1 MCVYKS
7 INQKSSTTINLSSD
21 TDFAVAYQTPLRSPA
36 STLSRTSSRV
46 SFHDYDDV
54 DAYNSHQRAL
64 TFPQHSNQNDDHFDI
79 VAATEKRKK
88 MRNKTLLYA
97 GLACVTTVAAS
108 NNIYQST
115 KAHMGRRY
123 EIQRGEMDVDQ
134 ATKLRKKGFMTD
146 LFSAGVGA
154 VCVNNAFNGWK
165 KYEALKKE
173 EKKEDEMLK
182 KKRRARKEEEEYF
195 SSMR

>member
-1 MCVYKS
+1 
-7 INQKSSTTINLSSD
+7 
-21 TDFAVAYQTPLRSPA
+21 
-36 STLSRTSSRV
+36 
-46 SFHDYDDV
+46 
-54 DAYNSHQRAL
+54 L
-64 TFPQHSNQNDDHFDI
+64 TFPQNNNKDDHYFDI
-79 VAATEKRKK
+79 VAGSEKRKK
-88 MRNKTLLYA
+88 QRHKTLLYA

-123 EIQRGEMDVDQ
+123 EIQRGEMDVDE
-134 ATKLRKKGFMTD
+134 ATKFRKKGFMLD

-154 VCVNNAFNGWK
+154 VCVNNAFKGWQ

-173 EKKEDEMLK
+173 EKKADAMLK
-182 KKRRARKEEEEYF
+182 EKRRVRKEEEEYF